1 MYDFQ
6 SSGNLMQQLQLI
18 NARCEK
24 ETQIKWL
31 FDKTK
36 LKCITVSQCLI
47 CFETYK
53 IFYL

>member
-36 LKCITVSQCLI
+36 LKSNHYDNIILTHC
-47 CFETYK
+47 
-53 IFYL
+53 